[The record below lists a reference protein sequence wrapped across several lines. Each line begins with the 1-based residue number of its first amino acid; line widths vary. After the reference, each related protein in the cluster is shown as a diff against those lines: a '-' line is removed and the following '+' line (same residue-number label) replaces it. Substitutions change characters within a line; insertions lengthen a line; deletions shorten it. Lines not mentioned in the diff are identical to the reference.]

1 MKNETLSI
9 KQMEENE
16 LKRLAREYVY
26 ENNKPPTEEE
36 FDELYPNAYVELDKS
51 DTCEIGM
58 YRGFIAG
65 YECALKNK
73 WHDLRVNPNDLP
85 DENVDVIV
93 VTKRDVRT
101 MWHRRW
107 NKRIA
112 VWDEYFF
119 DWDEIVAWMPIP
131 EFKQNK

>member
-1 MKNETLSI
+1 MEMKEKIYEAAI
-9 KQMEENE
+9 KAADKTDYDYNGYSTDIQDLRDLFTQGANFALENQ
-16 LKRLAREYVY
+16 
-26 ENNKPPTEEE
+26 
-36 FDELYPNAYVELDKS
+36 
-51 DTCEIGM
+51 
-58 YRGFIAG
+58 
-65 YECALKNK
+65 

-101 MWHRRW
+101 LWHRRW

-112 VWDEYFF
+112 VWDEYFL
-119 DWDEIVAWMPIP
+119 DWDEIIAWMPIP